1 MSILDKIKNADI
13 AKLLEK
19 PTATYEVKRLS
30 EKLGEPFV
38 MTFRAIPSDEF
49 ADIQRV
55 AMSMKGGKLGD
66 VDLYKMQVKTIVAST
81 VDPKF
86 KDKDLMR
93 AFGCATPDDVVAR
106 LFVPGEISE
115 LNNQIGKLNGFE
127 PQSDVDREVKN

>member
-1 MSILDKIKNADI
+1 MSILNKIKNADI
-13 AKLLEK
+13 AKLIEK

-30 EKLGEPFV
+30 EKLGEPFI

-55 AMSMKGGKLGD
+55 SMSMKDGKLDD
-66 VDLYKMQVKTIVAST
+66 VDFHKMQVKTIVGST
-81 VDPKF
+81 VDPNF

-93 AFGCATPDDVVAR
+93 IFGCATPDDVVAK

-115 LNNQIGKLNGFE
+115 LNNRIGKLNGFE
-127 PQSDVDREVKN
+127 PQSAVNREVKN